1 MPMHHSMSN
10 VDAVRMLA
18 DEHHL
23 EFVDLERF
31 NLDASASSVIPVAV
45 ARKHHVVP
53 IGRKFGA
60 PVVATANPADV
71 VAMDDL
77 RAVIGREF
85 VAVVASGEQIDSFLV
100 RIYGEPGI
108 GADKRKSAIGSKPSS
123 PAVAASAANGTAT
136 KSKGPA
142 IQPAPAAPSP
152 EPTSSTAP
160 ATETTSQA
168 APPAAPAMAPLPPLA
183 PPAPSST
190 PAAPPDAGP
199 GLLSTPTSAVPI
211 PSPPPHAPAAPEPGA
226 LGRPEDVLA
235 AALEAIDTTLGTSRV
250 PEVPVGGDVA
260 EHEAQVADEFD
271 VPAEAPVEK
280 VADVVAAADL
290 VDEVV
295 GEYEQ
300 QTETVATEEVAEGL
314 AGFPPLARV
323 LVEGERV
330 SLEEME
336 DVLEERGRS
345 GQAIAR
351 ILTLRGLVTEADLMW
366 GMAQE
371 MGLEFVDLEITSVD
385 FAAAYH
391 LPEATARHHN
401 VLVISLRDGVPV
413 VAASNPTDVFAM
425 DDLRTIIGR
434 NFFTVVATRSQ
445 ISTYIDK
452 AYHQGGDASEVATAA
467 ASDFE
472 DLGDEGLGNIQ
483 AVVDDAPIVR
493 YVNLLVLQALNERAS
508 DIHVEPTGE
517 NLRIRYRID
526 GVLHDISTAPRAIA
540 SAVTTRLK
548 VMADLNI
555 AEHRLPQDG
564 RLSLS
569 VGNRPI
575 DLRMATLPTIYGEKV
590 VMRVLDKSNVV
601 LGFEDLG
608 FDPDLMPI
616 YEELFSRPYG
626 TILVTGPTGS
636 GKTTTLYATLAALNN
651 PEKNIIT
658 VEDPVELRIKGITQV
673 QLNVK
678 AGLTFAAALRSIL
691 RSDPDIVLVGE
702 IRDRETALISIEA
715 ALTGHMVLATLHT
728 NNSASTPMRLVE
740 MGIEPY
746 LVTSAITGALAQR
759 LARRLCVHCKE
770 PFEATEA
777 DIVAAGWKPEEV
789 YRDATVATLHR
800 AVGCPAC
807 SNTGYRGRK
816 ALLELLVVTEDVER
830 LIIEGGTAD
839 DIHKLAVEQGMVT
852 LRRSGVRKALEGET
866 TLEEVLRVVA

>member
-1 MPMHHSMSN
+1 MPMHLSMSN

-31 NLDASASSVIPVAV
+31 NLDASASNVIPVAV

-60 PVVATANPADV
+60 PVVAMSNPADV

-100 RIYGEPGI
+100 RIYGEPAN
-108 GADKRKSAIGSKPSS
+108 GAGKRKSASGGATSSTPTVSPSKSTMTTPQPNAQSQSAPRAPEMTS
-123 PAVAASAANGTAT
+123 P
-136 KSKGPA
+136 
-142 IQPAPAAPSP
+142 P
-152 EPTSSTAP
+152 EPETRSTAP
-160 ATETTSQA
+160 AS
-168 APPAAPAMAPLPPLA
+168 PPVPPLPPLA
-183 PPAPSST
+183 PLAASTGPPIASGADVGTDTSSASAPTASPQVT
-190 PAAPPDAGP
+190 
-199 GLLSTPTSAVPI
+199 TETAV
-211 PSPPPHAPAAPEPGA
+211 SDTGVSHQ
-226 LGRPEDVLA
+226 RPEDVLA
-235 AALEAIDTTLGTSRV
+235 AALVAIDTTLGASRV
-250 PEVPVGGDVA
+250 
-260 EHEAQVADEFD
+260 ADPAPNAND
-271 VPAEAPVEK
+271 SPPASDRPGVDAAGIDLPAEPAAK
-280 VADVVAAADL
+280 TVADVVAAADL

-295 GEYEQ
+295 GEFESNSD
-300 QTETVATEEVAEGL
+300 VVDTEEVPEGL

-330 SLEEME
+330 TLEEMQ
-336 DVLEERGRS
+336 DVLEERARS

-371 MGLEFVDLEITSVD
+371 MGLEFVDLEIQSVD

-401 VLVISLRDGVPV
+401 VLVIALRDGAPV

-434 NFFTVVATRSQ
+434 NFVTVVATRTQ
-445 ISTYIDK
+445 IGTYIDK

-564 RLSLS
+564 RLSLT

-590 VMRVLDKSNVV
+590 VMRVLDKTNVV

-608 FDPDLMPI
+608 FDADLMEI
-616 YEELFSRPYG
+616 YREVFNRPYG

-636 GKTTTLYATLAALNN
+636 GKTTTLYATLSALNN

-658 VEDPVELRIKGITQV
+658 VEDPVELRIKGISQV

-728 NNSASTPMRLVE
+728 NDSASTPMRLVE
-740 MGIEPY
+740 MGIEPF

-759 LARRLCVHCKE
+759 LARRLCIHCRE
-770 PFEATEA
+770 PYEATEA
-777 DIVAAGWKPEEV
+777 DVVAAGWKPAEV
-789 YRDATVATLHR
+789 FGSATAPTLHR

-852 LRRSGVRKALEGET
+852 LRQSGVRKALEGET

>member
-1 MPMHHSMSN
+1 MSN

-31 NLDASASSVIPVAV
+31 NLDASASNVIPVAV

-60 PVVATANPADV
+60 PVVATSNPADV

-100 RIYGEPGI
+100 RIYGEPAN
-108 GADKRKSAIGSKPSS
+108 GAGKRKSAPGGATSPTPRVPSS
-123 PAVAASAANGTAT
+123 ESTAT
-136 KSKGPA
+136 TTQPNAQPRSTP
-142 IQPAPAAPSP
+142 PAPEMTPP
-152 EPTSSTAP
+152 PQTETRSTAP
-160 ATETTSQA
+160 PS
-168 APPAAPAMAPLPPLA
+168 PPVPPLPPLA
-183 PPAPSST
+183 PLTASTGPPIASGADVGTATPSASAPT
-190 PAAPPDAGP
+190 APPKA
-199 GLLSTPTSAVPI
+199 TTETAVPDARV
-211 PSPPPHAPAAPEPGA
+211 SHQ
-226 LGRPEDVLA
+226 RPEDVLA
-235 AALEAIDTTLGTSRV
+235 AALVAIDTTLEASRV
-250 PEVPVGGDVA
+250 
-260 EHEAQVADEFD
+260 ADPAPNANDSPPASDEPGVD
-271 VPAEAPVEK
+271 AAGIDLPAEPAAET

-295 GEYEQ
+295 GEFESNS
-300 QTETVATEEVAEGL
+300 EVVDTEEVPEGL

-330 SLEEME
+330 TLEEMQ
-336 DVLEERGRS
+336 DVLEERARS

-371 MGLEFVDLEITSVD
+371 MGLEFVDLEIQSVD

-401 VLVISLRDGVPV
+401 VLVIALRDGVPV

-434 NFFTVVATRSQ
+434 NFVTVVATRTQ
-445 ISTYIDK
+445 IGTYIDK

-564 RLSLS
+564 RLSLT

-590 VMRVLDKSNVV
+590 VMRVLDKTNVV

-608 FDPDLMPI
+608 FDADLMEI
-616 YEELFSRPYG
+616 YREVFNRPYG

-636 GKTTTLYATLAALNN
+636 GKTTTLYATLSALNN

-658 VEDPVELRIKGITQV
+658 VEDPVELRIKGISQV

-728 NNSASTPMRLVE
+728 NNAASTPMRLVE
-740 MGIEPY
+740 MGIEPF

-759 LARRLCVHCKE
+759 LARRLCVHCRE
-770 PFEATEA
+770 PYEATEA
-777 DIVAAGWKPEEV
+777 DIVAAGWKPAEV
-789 YRDATVATLHR
+789 FSGATAPTLHR

-852 LRRSGVRKALEGET
+852 LRQSGVRKALEGET

>member
-1 MPMHHSMSN
+1 
-10 VDAVRMLA
+10 MLA
-18 DEHHL
+18 DAHHL

-31 NLDASASSVIPVAV
+31 NVDASVSAVVPLAV

-53 IGRKFGA
+53 IGRRFGA
-60 PVVATANPADV
+60 PVVATSNPADV

-85 VAVVASGEQIDSFLV
+85 VAVVASDEQIDECLSLV
-100 RIYGEPGI
+100 YGEK
-108 GADKRKSAIGSKPSS
+108 DKRKSSPPGSKQRA
-123 PAVAASAANGTAT
+123 PAETSNGTGPRVNGQSVATAPEAPTETEPGSATPPPPPPPPPMPPLPPLPPLTPAAPAAKAPSAA
-136 KSKGPA
+136 
-142 IQPAPAAPSP
+142 PAPAASTPSKA
-152 EPTSSTAP
+152 SVASAP
-160 ATETTSQA
+160 GA
-168 APPAAPAMAPLPPLA
+168 APQ
-183 PPAPSST
+183 
-190 PAAPPDAGP
+190 
-199 GLLSTPTSAVPI
+199 
-211 PSPPPHAPAAPEPGA
+211 PEQPE
-226 LGRPEDVLA
+226 RPEDVLA
-235 AALEAIDTTLGTSRV
+235 AALEAIDTSLGSSTVVGNPPAAMAVAEEGTGEDAGLVAAVV
-250 PEVPVGGDVA
+250 PEPAAVPEPTQPEHSGG
-260 EHEAQVADEFD
+260 EPVADM
-271 VPAEAPVEK
+271 VL
-280 VADVVAAADL
+280 AADL

-295 GEYEQ
+295 GEFEQ
-300 QTETVATEEVAEGL
+300 NVEVSEADGVPEGL

-330 SLEEME
+330 SLEDMSE
-336 DVLEERGRS
+336 VLEERERT

-371 MGLEFVDLEITSVD
+371 MGLEFVDLDVQSVD

-401 VLVISLRDGVPV
+401 VLVMALRDGVPV

-434 NFFTVVATRSQ
+434 NFVTVVATRSQ
-445 ISTYIDK
+445 ISAFIDK

-472 DLGDEGLGNIQ
+472 DLGDEDLGNIQ
-483 AVVDDAPIVR
+483 AIVDDAPIVR

-548 VMADLNI
+548 VMADINI

-564 RLSLS
+564 RISLT

-608 FDPDLMPI
+608 FDPDLLEI
-616 YEELFSRPYG
+616 YEKIFHRPYG

-658 VEDPVELRIKGITQV
+658 VEDPVELRIKGINQV

-678 AGLTFAAALRSIL
+678 AGLTFASALRSIL

-702 IRDRETALISIEA
+702 IRDRETAMISVEA
-715 ALTGHMVLATLHT
+715 ALTGHLVLATLHT
-728 NNSASTPMRLVE
+728 NDSASTPMRLVE
-740 MGIEPY
+740 MGLEPY
-746 LVTSAITGALAQR
+746 LVTSAVTGALAQR
-759 LARRLCVHCKE
+759 LARRLCNHCRE
-770 PFEATEA
+770 PFDATEA

-789 YRDATVATLHR
+789 YADADKPTLYR
-800 AVGCPAC
+800 AVGCSAC

-852 LRRSGVRKALEGET
+852 LRRSGIRKALEGET